1 MPGDFNLVL
10 FYFHKRIMEAKIA
23 RSRWFRLVPI
33 AFITYSLAY
42 LDRANFGF
50 GTAGGM
56 AKDLHIT
63 PGISSLL
70 SSLFFLGY
78 FFFQVPGT
86 HYAATKSAKKLIFWS
101 LILWGI
107 CAMATG
113 MTSNVNVLIVIR
125 FMLGV
130 VESAVMPSMIILLS
144 RWFTKKE
151 RSRANTF
158 LILGNPVTILWMS
171 ILSGYLINSL
181 GWRWMFIL
189 EGLPAIIWAFF
200 WWNLVNDKPKDAK
213 WLSDEDKAAL
223 EIVLF
228 KEQQNINP
236 VKNYLQAFKKNAVIL
251 LCLQYAFWSIGVYGF
266 VMWLPTIIKAAPNMT
281 IVETGWLSAI
291 PYLFAIIA
299 MLITSYYSDK
309 TLNRKNFV
317 WTFLLIGAIAFY
329 SSYLIGTSNF
339 WLSFILL
346 VIAGAVMYAPY
357 GPFFA
362 IIPEILPSN
371 VTAGAIALIN
381 SLGALGSFAGSYLVG
396 YLNGK
401 TGNFGASYVFMAG
414 SLLIAAVL
422 TIIAVKDS
430 EMKMKR
436 ATEEKIFSGVVDQ

>member
-1 MPGDFNLVL
+1 
-10 FYFHKRIMEAKIA
+10 METVIAK
-23 RSRWFRLVPI
+23 SRWFRLVPV

-63 PGISSLL
+63 PAISSLL
-70 SSLFFLGY
+70 GSLFFLGY
-78 FFFQVPGT
+78 FFFQIPGT

-101 LILWGI
+101 LILWGV

-113 MTSNVNVLIVIR
+113 MTSNVNFLIVIR

-200 WWNLVNDKPKDAK
+200 WWNLVNDKPKEAK
-213 WLSDEDKAAL
+213 WLSQQDKDAL
-223 EIVLF
+223 EAVLQ
-228 KEQQNINP
+228 KEQQNIKP
-236 VKNYLQAFKKNAVIL
+236 VKNYLQAFKSKAVIL

-266 VMWLPTIIKAAPNMT
+266 VMWLPTMIKAAPDMS
-281 IVETGWLSAI
+281 IVETGWLSSV

-299 MLITSYYSDK
+299 MLVTSYFSDK
-309 TLNRKNFV
+309 TLKRKIFV
-317 WTFLLIGAIAFY
+317 WPFLLIGAIAFY

-339 WLSFILL
+339 WLSFTLL

-362 IIPEILPSN
+362 IMPEILPVN
-371 VTAGAIALIN
+371 VIAGAIALIN

-396 YLNGK
+396 YLNGT
-401 TGNFGASYVFMAG
+401 TGGFGASYIFMAG

-422 TIIAVKDS
+422 TMAAVKDS
-430 EMKMKR
+430 DAR
-436 ATEEKIFSGVVDQ
+436 LSGTVSQQVVMEV